1 MAAGC
6 RTSDEFEYIAESV
19 RGSVNGYAEK
29 LMTYAAKEVLIKSV
43 LQEKTI
49 YPMSCFQLS
58 KGTCK
63 KVVSVFGKFWWSGN
77 VDKRSMHWLS

>member
-1 MAAGC
+1 
-6 RTSDEFEYIAESV
+6 
-19 RGSVNGYAEK
+19 VNGSAEK

-43 LQEKTI
+43 LQAKTI
-49 YPMSCFQLS
+49 YPMSFFQLS

-77 VDKRSMHWLS
+77 VDKRSMHWLSWDKLTAPKCQGGMVLRT